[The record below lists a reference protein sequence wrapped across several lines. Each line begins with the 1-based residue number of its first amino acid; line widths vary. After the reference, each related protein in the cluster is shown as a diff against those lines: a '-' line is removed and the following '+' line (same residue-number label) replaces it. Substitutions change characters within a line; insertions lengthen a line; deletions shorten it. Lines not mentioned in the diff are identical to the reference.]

1 MQSFAAA
8 IRFRRPRLL
17 QACLASF
24 LAAGS
29 LAPRIAVAGDDAG
42 DEQRDGRTSAERR
55 RVEQLGLGRAST
67 VHRLIR
73 EGPTTAQLRSAG
85 GDERPATLLFPIPGA
100 RIGRGHGSGTN
111 GYHEALD
118 IIADEGTVILAA
130 ESGLVVYTGD
140 ELSGFGNLAVI
151 LHPGGW
157 LTYYAHLS
165 AYLVRPGQKVERGQ
179 RVARVGNTG
188 ISRGPH
194 LHFVLW
200 MEGDQIDP
208 YPFFRPA
215 PGVPRSGPLPFTGHR
230 VRARETWAGIAERYG
245 VTASELREANHLP
258 ADADL
263 HVGWQLIVPKRLES
277 PPEDE
282 EPDPGSPDEGTYVVQ
297 AGDTLSEIAERF
309 SIPLDDLARWNDLAD
324 PSRIRSDMVL
334 VLNGEDSAEDAAAE
348 GEGDE
353 PAERGPA
360 AGASSTADSSPS
372 EPRASASV
380 PMAGADEEDDPPAP
394 APDEPAA
401 AAGDLHVV
409 REGETV
415 SEIAAALGLH
425 VRDLLQ
431 ANPDLDPDRVHPGQE
446 LRIPDVGGGPD
457 NERVEEDGGRERV
470 LTTAIEVREGDSLW
484 SLARR
489 WRTSV
494 RTLRDLNP
502 DVGDGTR
509 IRPGQRLLVPRPE
522 R

>member
-1 MQSFAAA
+1 MRIPGAPTRSLHT
-8 IRFRRPRLL
+8 RLL
-17 QACLASF
+17 HACLAAA
-24 LAAGS
+24 LAAGAT
-29 LAPRIAVAGDDAG
+29 LAPRVAAADESNTDAAA
-42 DEQRDGRTSAERR
+42 EQRDGRTSAERR

-73 EGPTTAQLRSAG
+73 EGPTPAQLRAAG

-165 AYLVRPGQKVERGQ
+165 AFLVRPGQKVERGQ

-188 ISRGPH
+188 LSHGPH

-215 PGVPRSGPLPFTGHR
+215 PGVPRSGPLPFVGHR
-230 VRARETWAGIAERYG
+230 VRTRETWTGIAERYDI
-245 VTASELREANHLP
+245 TASDLREANHLP
-258 ADADL
+258 ADAEL
-263 HVGWQLIVPKRLES
+263 HVGWQLIVPKRMES
-277 PPEDE
+277 PPDDE
-282 EPDPGSPDEGTYVVQ
+282 EPDPGSPQDGTYVVQ

-324 PSRIRSDMVL
+324 PSRIRVDMVL
-334 VLNGEDSAEDAAAE
+334 VLGGEDSPEDAAAE

-353 PAERGPA
+353 PATP
-360 AGASSTADSSPS
+360 PP
-372 EPRASASV
+372 EPQASASEL
-380 PMAGADEEDDPPAP
+380 PLP
-394 APDEPAA
+394 
-401 AAGDLHVV
+401 GDVHLV
-409 REGETV
+409 RAGETV
-415 SEIAAALGLH
+415 SEIADALGLH
-425 VRDLLQ
+425 VRDLLL
-431 ANPDLDPDRVHPGQE
+431 ANPDLNPDRVHPGQE
-446 LRIPDVGGGPD
+446 LHIPDVGGGPD
-457 NERVEEDGGRERV
+457 DERVEEDGGRDRAP
-470 LTTAIEVREGDSLW
+470 TAAIEVRQGDSLW
-484 SLARR
+484 SIARR
-489 WRTSV
+489 YHTSV
-494 RTLRDLNP
+494 GALRDLNP

-509 IRPGQRLLVPRPE
+509 IRPGQRLLVPQPE